1 MADRTK
7 EEVSKEQVNLLGLI
21 WEELRRTNTK
31 LDELKGITLGSKNA
45 K

>member
-7 EEVSKEQVNLLGLI
+7 DEVTKEQINLLGLI

-31 LDELKGITLGSKNA
+31 LDELKGITLGNKNA